1 MRPSEARRCAYCD
14 GVFVARASK
23 LARGQVCCSKPCAA
37 RFRRP
42 APASRLLIV
51 SCDLCS
57 ALFVARAVNLVRC
70 PSKRRSVECQKLHV
84 ELARA
89 VAIRDYNAAKAA
101 QGDGRTPARWRA
113 AVDRRA
119 RRLQAVY
126 VEDVDVRVLAERDG
140 WRCHICGRKVPK
152 TAMHPQPTS
161 ASVDH
166 LVPVSLGGEHSYRNT
181 ALAHFG
187 CNARKHTRAVGEQ
200 LRLIG

>member
-23 LARGQVCCSKPCAA
+23 LANGQVCCSKPCAA

-57 ALFVARAVNLVRC
+57 ALFVTRRPHSLRC
-70 PSKRRSVECQKLHV
+70 PAKRRSVECQRLQAKLAS
-84 ELARA
+84 ELSL
-89 VAIRDYNAAKAA
+89 RDYYSAKVA
-101 QGDGRTPARWRA
+101 QGDGRAPARWRA
-113 AVDRRA
+113 AVDRRS
-119 RRLQAVY
+119 RRLRAVY

-140 WRCHICGRKVPK
+140 WRCHICGRKVSK
-152 TAMHPQPTS
+152 TAMHPQPVS

-166 LVPVSLGGEHSYRNT
+166 LVPISLGGEHSYRNT

-187 CNARKHTRAVGEQ
+187 CNAQKHTRAVGEQ